1 MHIKKKNLPVSIL
14 SKYAKAIGHDF
25 SEEIQDMDQFILEE
39 PESLYSNEPKT
50 IEEAVK
56 QRNEWKEK
64 YYALMEKY
72 IKLMEKE

>member
-1 MHIKKKNLPVSIL
+1 
-14 SKYAKAIGHDF
+14 
-25 SEEIQDMDQFILEE
+25 MDQFIVEDGE
-39 PESLYSNEPKT
+39 PLHGKEPVT

-72 IKLMEKE
+72 LKCIEKK